1 MSLNIKNP
9 HVHALAREAARRAG
23 TTQTDAMK
31 QALEQYLRSLD
42 ERNGQDWRLEQLIDQ
57 MHERISQSGDG
68 LSTDDLYDEDG
79 LPA

>member
-1 MSLNIKNP
+1 MNIKNP
-9 HVHALAREAARRAG
+9 HVHALAKEASRRTG
-23 TTQTDAMK
+23 TTQTGAME

-42 ERNGQDWRLEQLIDQ
+42 DRSGQDQRLEQLIDQ